1 MARVVLLALA
11 AASVAQA
18 QSAFEGTVSMSLSG
32 DNGRSMNVNYM
43 VKDGRIRME
52 MPGGRGGMGV
62 MIMDVAEKKMLVL
75 LTAQKMYMEQS
86 LAGAMAAAQSANKA
100 KATVTRTGR
109 TESIAGQVCEH
120 VTVAEEGGR
129 TSDVCVARGLGAFQ
143 MPSAGGRGGPPQPQA
158 WEQGIGE
165 GGFPLKVQE
174 GDKVVMLVTA
184 IEKKPLDAALFAPP
198 ADYEKMDMGAMMR
211 KRP

>member
-1 MARVVLLALA
+1 MARVVLLALT
-11 AASVAQA
+11 AASVVQA
-18 QSAFEGTVSMSLSG
+18 QSAFEGTLSMTLSG
-32 DNGRSMNVNYM
+32 DNGRSTDVTYM
-43 VKDGRIRME
+43 VKDGKIRVE

-62 MIMDVAEKKMLVL
+62 MIMDVAEKKMLIL
-75 LTAQKMYMEQS
+75 MAAQKMYMEQS
-86 LAGAMAAAQSANKA
+86 MAGAMAAAQSASRP

-120 VTVAEEGGR
+120 VTVTEEGGR
-129 TSDVCVARGLGAFQ
+129 SSDVCVAKGLGAFQ
-143 MPSAGGRGGPPQPQA
+143 MPSAGGRGGAPQA
-158 WEQGIGE
+158 QGWEDAVGE
-165 GGFPLKVQE
+165 GGFPLKVQQ

-184 IEKKPLDAALFAPP
+184 IEKKAMDAALFAPP